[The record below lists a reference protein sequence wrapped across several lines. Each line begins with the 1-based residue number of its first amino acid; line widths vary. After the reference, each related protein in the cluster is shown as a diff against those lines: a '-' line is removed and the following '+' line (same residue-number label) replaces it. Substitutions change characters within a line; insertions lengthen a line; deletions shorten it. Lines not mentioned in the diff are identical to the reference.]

1 MSDLAKSLS
10 AGLLLLVMLTAGY
23 IFFRVDSIETEF
35 TRGLE
40 KSAKD
45 VVRLY
50 EISARDRSRPIDYD
64 AFVDGAVKR
73 NPGLAMIAVADSYL
87 SLKIVKKN
95 DREIK
100 SGHLYDSILKDFTGD
115 GIDYRMAQPVKRY
128 YNLSDNPK
136 GEQVG
141 LYLFVKKSGGDKI
154 LMAFPYSPG
163 RRLVIKIAL
172 EALLI
177 LILSCLLSAAV
188 YVFLTRRPGAL
199 TTISYSMIENP
210 PGRQTEKSKNDPAG
224 HDGAGEED
232 PDRVLEIM
240 KRVQAEY
247 SLDSVSIYLLAS
259 PGSMSKRYELSGGSF
274 AKINTGGLDNLSIE
288 SIGAEMKKSSGVVLD
303 GGRKI
308 IVPLVNG
315 DILFGTM
322 NITRLEPLAFD
333 EISSIR
339 SLLDQELDFLYGLFA
354 GDVSLVDGETGLFS
368 RDCLLKKLDG
378 IISRGLQDRSPSSL
392 ALISFFE
399 PGIFTGNEKKALL
412 DLLRPLFREAAG
424 DADLFSHGENVA
436 IIFDGTGRGEAV
448 VTMQKLA
455 KSLSRLRI
463 KLKNERTVR
472 IKTIYAVES
481 IENTESA
488 EKVLAAASASLK
500 GL

>member
-1 MSDLAKSLS
+1 MSDMAKSLS
-10 AGLLLLVMLTAGY
+10 AGLFLLVILTAGY
-23 IFFRVDSIETEF
+23 LFFRVDSIETEF

-50 EISARDRSRPIDYD
+50 EISSGDRSRPMDYET
-64 AFVDGAVKR
+64 FVDRAVKR
-73 NPGLAMIAVADSYL
+73 NPGLAMVAVADSYL

-95 DREIK
+95 DRQIK

-154 LMAFPYSPG
+154 LMAFPYGPG
-163 RRLVIKIAL
+163 RKLILKIAL

-199 TTISYSMIENP
+199 TTISYNMIETP
-210 PGRQTEKSKNDPAG
+210 PGLQAEKMKSDPAG
-224 HDGAGEED
+224 PDGAVKED

-240 KRVQAEY
+240 KRVRAGY

-259 PGSMSKRYELSGGSF
+259 PGSMSKRYELSGDSF
-274 AKINTGGLDNLSIE
+274 AKIGAGGLDNLSIE
-288 SIGAEMKKSSGVVLD
+288 TIGTEMKKSSGVVLD

-308 IVPLVNG
+308 IVPLVDG

-339 SLLDQELDFLYGLFA
+339 SLLDPELKFLYGLFA
-354 GDVSLVDGETGLFS
+354 SDDSLIDGETGLFS

-378 IISRGLQDRSPSSL
+378 IIKRGLQGESPSSL
-392 ALISFFE
+392 AVISFFE
-399 PGIFTGNEKKALL
+399 PGIFTGSEKKALL
-412 DLLRPLFREAAG
+412 GLLQPLFREAAG
-424 DADLFSHGENVA
+424 NADLFSLGENVA
-436 IIFDGTGRGEAV
+436 IIFDGTGRGEAAV
-448 VTMQKLA
+448 MMQKLA

-481 IENTESA
+481 VEDRESA
-488 EKVLAAASASLK
+488 EKVLAAAAASLK